1 MDIAKQLNA
10 AINKVIVEP
19 DIKAKLQ
26 QTGAAVSALSINQ
39 FTIFVR
45 GEIDRYQ
52 GIIKS
57 ADLKPE

>member
-1 MDIAKQLNA
+1 
-10 AINKVIVEP
+10 
-19 DIKAKLQ
+19 
-26 QTGAAVSALSINQ
+26 VSALSMNQ

-52 GIIKS
+52 GIIKG